1 MKGASE
7 NAAVCAALAKQKV
20 GFVLA
25 HRPGYGHLI
34 NHTLRPP
41 PLPPPPPFAMSTRPF
56 PARRVVVMIIG
67 KLSESMP
74 GDTKR
79 LVLFPLL
86 RPLLLFWGPEG
97 RKPQTPL
104 PPGSQSAA
112 AAAAAAATEANSAPP
127 TKGTQIL
134 KPNAAPPSPAVSAA
148 AEVAAAATVG
158 GEAQGQAGAGG
169 GGDGGGGVGE
179 RNILSDEEKLE
190 RCLEDLEKL
199 LTAAPAPA
207 PLLALLSGMG
217 VAEPL
222 FRLHCF
228 CAT

>member
-1 MKGASE
+1 
-7 NAAVCAALAKQKV
+7 
-20 GFVLA
+20 
-25 HRPGYGHLI
+25 
-34 NHTLRPP
+34 
-41 PLPPPPPFAMSTRPF
+41 
-56 PARRVVVMIIG
+56 MIIG

-74 GDTKR
+74 GDTER

-86 RPLLLFWGPEG
+86 RPLLLFWGPKG
-97 RKPQTPL
+97 RKPQAPL

-112 AAAAAAATEANSAPP
+112 VSAAETNSCVPTTE
-127 TKGTQIL
+127 TQTL
-134 KPNAAPPSPAVSAA
+134 KPNGAPPSPPVSAA
-148 AEVAAAATVG
+148 AEVAATATVG
-158 GEAQGQAGAGG
+158 GEAQGHAGTGG
-169 GGDGGGGVGE
+169 DSDGGGGVGE
-179 RNILSDEEKLE
+179 GDIISDEEKLE

-207 PLLALLSGMG
+207 TLLALLSGMG